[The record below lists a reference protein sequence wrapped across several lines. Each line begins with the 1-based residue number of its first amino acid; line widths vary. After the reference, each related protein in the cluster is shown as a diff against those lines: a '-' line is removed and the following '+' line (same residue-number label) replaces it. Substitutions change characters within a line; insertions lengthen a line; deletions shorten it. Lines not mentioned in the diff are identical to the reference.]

1 MHHIS
6 NEFVRKHLN
15 YRELISLLEEAYISA
30 EIKTATKSLNAF
42 GDQLQNGVMSMSA
55 WNSEYVGT
63 KLLMIMPDN
72 PNQGLPAIRGLYTL
86 NHAKSGEV
94 LCTIDAEEMTSIR
107 TACASALAASK
118 LARQDSKS
126 LLVLGNGALAKHM
139 IIAHAEVRPLEQIYI
154 WGRNDG
160 KSEQVK
166 ASLDDE
172 LRTKVTVISS
182 FEDSIEGID
191 IISAATGAQSP
202 IIHKRHI
209 SKGQHIDLVGSY
221 KPDMQELDE
230 RVLGMASVYADDLK
244 NTPKKAG
251 EFCKAFE
258 NEIMSMDDIKG
269 DLKTISSSPFLR
281 ETAEEI
287 TVFKSSGMAIQDLV
301 SAQLLYIK
309 AKTL

>member
-1 MHHIS
+1 MLHIS
-6 NEFVRKHLN
+6 NEFVTAHLN
-15 YRELISLLEEAYISA
+15 HKELTSLLEDAYISG
-30 EIKTATKSLNAF
+30 EIKTGVKSLNAF
-42 GDQLQNGVMSMSA
+42 GDQLQNGIMSMSA
-55 WNSEYVGT
+55 WNLKYTGT
-63 KLLMIMPDN
+63 KLLMIMPKN
-72 PNQGLPAIRGLYTL
+72 PNQGLPAIRGIYTL
-86 NHAKSGEV
+86 NDTMTGEV

-107 TACASALAASK
+107 TACASALATSK

-126 LLVLGNGALAKHM
+126 LLLLGNGALAKHM
-139 IIAHAEVRPLEQIYI
+139 IIAHAEVMSLEHICI
-154 WGRNDG
+154 WGRNDV

-166 ASLDDE
+166 ASLDAE
-172 LRTKVTVISS
+172 LRRITSVINS
-182 FEDSIEGID
+182 FEDIIEEVD

-202 IIHKRHI
+202 LIYKRHI

-258 NEIMSMDDIKG
+258 NGIMSLDDIKG

-281 ETAEEI
+281 KTAEEI

-301 SAQLLYIK
+301 SAQLLYNK